1 MILKQENYV
10 SNVCIAQE
18 RNIKLNVEK
27 KTYFDKIGV
36 RQGKNQVN
44 NK

>member
-18 RNIKLNVEK
+18 RNIKLNVENK
-27 KTYFDKIGV
+27 RILTKLGYDKGKT
-36 RQGKNQVN
+36 R
-44 NK
+44 